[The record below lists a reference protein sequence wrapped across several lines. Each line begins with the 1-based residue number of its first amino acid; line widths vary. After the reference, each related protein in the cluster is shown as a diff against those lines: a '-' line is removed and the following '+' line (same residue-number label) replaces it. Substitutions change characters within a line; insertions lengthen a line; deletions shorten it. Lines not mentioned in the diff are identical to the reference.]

1 MLSVQAE
8 KLIMLHGDTDA
19 EAGRPYVGNVPGN
32 TRLNIPPL
40 TLNDGPQESP
50 PSLPVCLRVN
60 SHKEFLRGAGVPRQ
74 RIARHHDRLAERP
87 DDGGVVRQGHHVRV
101 GQRCASLAH
110 APLPLTFSYKSEK
123 SLCGTGRSRS
133 SGREWRVTT
142 S

>member
-1 MLSVQAE
+1 
-8 KLIMLHGDTDA
+8 MLHGDTDA

-110 APLPLTFSYKSEK
+110 APLPLIFSYKSEK
-123 SLCGTGRSRS
+123 SLCGTGMGKEFKAKGSNVQLGPGLCLAR
-133 SGREWRVTT
+133 T
-142 S
+142 